1 MPLICR
7 LAAMDGMSN
16 AAFRS
21 VCFEYGADGAS
32 TEMVQALALSR
43 LKRKSRVWLDALLAR
58 RPEEKSLF
66 AQIIGNDPTVMAE
79 AARRIDAMDKFD
91 GVEIN
96 MGCPARC
103 VVGSGNG
110 SALLCNVPLAK
121 DILRAVCDAARLP
134 VILKMRLGWD
144 ADHITAPEIAQAAQ
158 DAGCAAIILHG
169 RTRSDM
175 YQNEVDLN
183 AMREVRAAVHIPLYA
198 NGAVKSAADAA
209 AFAAAV
215 RADGVCIGR
224 AALKAPWIFDDIRRL
239 AAGEPVP
246 ERDANERID
255 LLLRFAGRLCEIKPE
270 RFAIEQM
277 RSFSAWYLDGLTD
290 SEAAF
295 RQLLCDHTLAH
306 YRRTLTEYLNRLIQ
320 KNDTRPH
327 AHLMQYAT
335 LDTVDRA

>member
-1 MPLICR
+1 MHTICR
-7 LAAMDGMSN
+7 LAAMDGMSS

-32 TEMVQALALSR
+32 TEMVQAQALSR
-43 LKRKSRVWLDALLAR
+43 CKRKSRVRLDALLAR
-58 RPEEKSLF
+58 RSEEKSLF
-66 AQIIGNDPTVMAE
+66 AQIIGNDPNVMAE
-79 AARRIDAMDKFD
+79 AARRIDAMHQFD

-110 SALLCNVPLAK
+110 SALLCSVPLAA

-144 ADHITAPEIAQAAQ
+144 ADHITAPEIARAAQ

-169 RTRSDM
+169 RTRADM
-175 YQNEVDLN
+175 YQNEVNLN
-183 AMREVRAAVHIPLYA
+183 AMRDVRNAVHIPLYA
-198 NGAVKSAADAA
+198 NGAVKTAADAA

-224 AALKAPWIFDDIRRL
+224 AALKSPWIFDDIRRL
-239 AAGEPVP
+239 EMGESIPV
-246 ERDANERID
+246 RDANERID

-290 SEAAF
+290 CEAAF

-306 YRRTLTEYLNRLIQ
+306 YRRTLMEYLNRLIQ
-320 KNDTRPH
+320 KNDTQPH
-327 AHLMQYAT
+327 VHLMQYAT

>member
-1 MPLICR
+1 MHVICR

-21 VCFEYGADGAS
+21 ICFEYGADGAS
-32 TEMVQALALSR
+32 TEMIQALALSR
-43 LKRKSRVWLDALLAR
+43 CKRKSRAWLDALLAR
-58 RPEEKSLF
+58 RPEEGSLY
-66 AQIIGNDPTVMAE
+66 AQILGNDPAVMAA
-79 AARRIDAMDKFD
+79 AARRIEATHRFD

-110 SALLCNVPLAK
+110 SALLGNVPLAG
-121 DILRAVCDAARLP
+121 DILRAVCDAVRLP

-144 ADHITAPEIAQAAQ
+144 ADHITAPEIARAAQ

-175 YQNEVDLN
+175 YRHDVRLD
-183 AMREVRAAVHIPLYA
+183 AMRDVRNAVSIPLYA
-198 NGAVKSAADAA
+198 NGAVQTAADAA

-239 AAGEPVP
+239 AAGEMVPV
-246 ERDANERID
+246 RDAGERIG
-255 LLLRFAGRLCEIKPE
+255 LLLRFADRLCEIKPE

-277 RSFSAWYLDGLTD
+277 RSFSAWYLDGFTGCD
-290 SEAAF
+290 AAF
-295 RQLLCDHTLAH
+295 RLLLREATIAH
-306 YRRTLTEYLNRLIQ
+306 YRQTLTEYLNCLIQ
-320 KNDTRPH
+320 KNDTQPH
-327 AHLMQYAT
+327 AHLIQYAS
-335 LDTVDRA
+335 LDTVDRG